1 MSFDPAH
8 VFLVAHSEQIA
19 SVTLAGA
26 VIGYLFVARMS
37 AHLSVP
43 EFVFRS
49 FVIGFVFL
57 GGMGTSRL
65 FAGAPTWEAWIG
77 ISIAYLVY
85 TIGMGVG
92 MFVYDWQLKRAIEKE
107 LGRPLRYS
115 PRGTLRPARK
125 ERRR

>member
-26 VIGYLFVARMS
+26 IIGYLFVGRMS

-49 FVIGFVFL
+49 FVIGLVFL
-57 GGMGTSRL
+57 GGMGTTRL

-77 ISIAYLVY
+77 ISIAYLAY

-92 MFVYDWQLKRAIEKE
+92 IRVYDWQVRRAFADAGYT
-107 LGRPLRYS
+107 LTHS
-115 PRGTLRPARK
+115 PRGILKPPRKRP
-125 ERRR
+125 